1 MKEMIKIENL
11 KKSFGKFQALKDV
24 TFTVNAGEVVGFLGP
39 NGAGKST
46 TIRTLLGLLKKDSG
60 TVTIFGQDVF
70 TAADAIHEKIAYVP
84 GETNVWD
91 NMRGGDILA
100 LFAKLRKNVNLDKQA
115 ELIQAFHFDI
125 NKKAKAYSKGNKQ
138 KIALISALATEADL
152 YIFDEPTSGLD
163 PLMENVF
170 QTEVKRLKQAGK
182 AILLS
187 SHILS
192 EVEKLADTIVIIKDG
207 EIIERGSLQELKSIT
222 QSKMTVTTASE
233 LSSLGDFSSVSQL
246 QISGN
251 TATFLL
257 DDTGVAAVMSYLAAQ
272 EIIKIATQ
280 KPTLDELFMDKYAE
294 GGDAR

>member
-1 MKEMIKIENL
+1 MSEIIKIENL

-60 TVTIFGQDVF
+60 NVMIFGQDVF
-70 TAADAIHEKIAYVP
+70 TAADGIHEKIAYVP

-115 ELIQAFHFDI
+115 ELIQAFHFDV

-222 QSKMTVTTASE
+222 QSKMTVTTRTE
-233 LSSLGDFSSVSQL
+233 LSGLRDFSSVSQL

-257 DDTGVAAVMSYLAAQ
+257 DDAGVPAVMSYLAAQ

-280 KPTLDELFMDKYAE
+280 KATLDELFMDKYAE
-294 GGDAR
+294 GGDAL

>member
-1 MKEMIKIENL
+1 MSEIIKIENL

-60 TVTIFGQDVF
+60 NVMIFGQDVF
-70 TAADAIHEKIAYVP
+70 TAVDAIHEKIAYVP

-115 ELIQAFHFDI
+115 ELIQAFHFDV

-222 QSKMTVTTASE
+222 QSKMIVTTKTE
-233 LSSLGDFSSVSQL
+233 LSGLRDFSSVSQL

-257 DDTGVAAVMSYLAAQ
+257 DDAGVPAVMSYLAAQ

-294 GGDAR
+294 GGDAL

>member
-1 MKEMIKIENL
+1 MSEIIKIENL
-11 KKSFGKFQALKDV
+11 KKFFGKFQALKDV

-46 TIRTLLGLLKKDSG
+46 TIRTLLGLLKRDGG
-60 TVTIFGQDVF
+60 TVTIFNQDVF
-70 TAADAIHEKIAYVP
+70 TAADTIHEKIAYVP

-100 LFAKLRKNVNLDKQA
+100 IFAKLRKNVNLDKQA
-115 ELIQAFHFDI
+115 ELIKAFHFDV
-125 NKKAKAYSKGNKQ
+125 NKKGKAYSKGNKQ

-170 QTEVKRLKQAGK
+170 QNEVKRLKKAGK

-187 SHILS
+187 LHILS
-192 EVEKLADTIVIIKDG
+192 EVEKLADTIVIIKNG

-222 QSKMTVTTASE
+222 QSKMSVTTKSE
-233 LSSLGDFSSVSQL
+233 LTGLREFSSVSQL

-257 DDTGVAAVMSYLAAQ
+257 DDAGVAAVMSYLAAQ

-280 KPTLDELFMDKYAE
+280 KPTLDELFMDKYE
-294 GGDAR
+294 GGEQA